1 MDFKITINAKKTI
14 KSINGNGFTLLGYEE
29 KDFLDQE
36 VETFFSKEG
45 REFVLLSSAEE
56 TQLKERGYLKNLPMI
71 FLSKDKDIVLVD

>member
-1 MDFKITINAKKTI
+1 MAMVLLCLDTKK
-14 KSINGNGFTLLGYEE
+14 KNFLG
-29 KDFLDQE
+29 QE

-45 REFVLLSSAEE
+45 REFVLFSSAEE